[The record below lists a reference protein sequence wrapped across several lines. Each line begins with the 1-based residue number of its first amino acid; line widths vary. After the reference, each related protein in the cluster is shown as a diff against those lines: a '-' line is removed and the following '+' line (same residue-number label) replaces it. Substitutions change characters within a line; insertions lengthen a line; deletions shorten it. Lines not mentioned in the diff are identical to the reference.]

1 MMNLYLKRRTNL
13 KAKKGIIQIGFI
25 LMLISFVILTK
36 VQLNF
41 PVFKYEFNVFTYIN
55 ENKSIKDYI
64 ITISGGVFTGSFVT
78 VFMSIKEYLVE
89 KKKILEDYFI
99 ATENNL
105 NNYRKLEY
113 LNFEFPV
120 NVITG
125 CINEEYCKLNKR
137 PFEKKLKEL
146 ICDINEKAISE
157 KRTMNEKENYID
169 KEYRKIIDKYYKKA
183 QEIAEIYMD
192 IPDKDMECV
201 MNIYAEIDF
210 LFHNRDTV
218 YSIYKKQNDIYC
230 MVNREFKIFKNNN
243 VFLTEYRKVI
253 IILNSIFE
261 IQSKLFE
268 IKYEQN
274 GFIVYNNF
282 LYDMESE
289 VSELYKLIYGNK
301 YKFKEPNKEVVYTS
315 FY

>member
-55 ENKSIKDYI
+55 ENESIKDYI

-201 MNIYAEIDF
+201 MNIYAGIDF

-243 VFLTEYRKVI
+243 VFLTE
-253 IILNSIFE
+253 
-261 IQSKLFE
+261 
-268 IKYEQN
+268 
-274 GFIVYNNF
+274 
-282 LYDMESE
+282 
-289 VSELYKLIYGNK
+289 
-301 YKFKEPNKEVVYTS
+301 
-315 FY
+315 